1 VSLHETLQQ
10 RLQERRKAGLYRS
23 PRVVERR
30 GGVEAILDGR
40 RYRVFC
46 SNDYLGLAADPRL
59 AEALSAAAVRCGVG
73 SGAAHLISGHS
84 PEHEAL
90 ERALAEHTGR
100 DRAVLFSTGY
110 MANLGVIDALA
121 GRGDRVLEDRLNH
134 ASLLDGARLAGARLI
149 RYRHGDMADL
159 SRRLEAGRDGRTLV
173 VTDGVFSMDGDVAP
187 LTEAAAVAAAH
198 EAWLMVDDA
207 HGLGVLGPGGAGSV
221 AAAGLSQAQVPVL
234 MGTLGKALGTFGAF
248 VAGSE
253 TLVET
258 LIQDA
263 RTYVYTTATPP
274 PLAAATRRALA
285 IAREEGWRRTH
296 LQSLI
301 ARFRREAAG
310 LGLEPM
316 PSETPIQPLLIGDAQ
331 AATAAADRLAERG
344 ILVTAIR
351 PPTVPKGAARLR
363 ITFSAVH
370 SEQDLDCLL
379 DALQSLPRPGAP

>member
-1 VSLHETLQQ
+1 
-10 RLQERRKAGLYRS
+10 
-23 PRVVERR
+23 
-30 GGVEAILDGR
+30 
-40 RYRVFC
+40 
-46 SNDYLGLAADPRL
+46 
-59 AEALSAAAVRCGVG
+59 
-73 SGAAHLISGHS
+73 
-84 PEHEAL
+84 
-90 ERALAEHTGR
+90 
-100 DRAVLFSTGY
+100 
-110 MANLGVIDALA
+110 
-121 GRGDRVLEDRLNH
+121 
-134 ASLLDGARLAGARLI
+134 
-149 RYRHGDMADL
+149 
-159 SRRLEAGRDGRTLV
+159 
-173 VTDGVFSMDGDVAP
+173 
-187 LTEAAAVAAAH
+187 
-198 EAWLMVDDA
+198 MVDDA